1 MDYWKEFVD
10 YLGNDGIA
18 ADYIGDEFPEGVV
31 DSADMAEHMDLLAMF
46 LEEMFAKVYGIRDV
60 RFSCYVDYEYFKYN
74 YIIASINYDYSFR
87 GEKYSA
93 VVELYEEEIRYGKV
107 ARDEK
112 DFNEVVDY
120 ILSEVYNRYTAFKG
134 HLRVG
139 K

>member
-10 YLGNDGIA
+10 YLGDDGIA
-18 ADYIGDEFPEGVV
+18 ADYIGDEFPRVA
-31 DSADMAEHMDLLAMF
+31 DRNDMAKHIDLFAMF
-46 LEEMFAKVYGIRDV
+46 LEEMLAKVYGIRDV

-74 YIIASINYDYSFR
+74 YIIASINYDYSYR

-107 ARDEK
+107 AEDEE
-112 DFNEVVDY
+112 DFNRVVDY

-134 HLRVG
+134 HLEVR